1 MINSDNNSHK
11 KASLLAFASLMDG
24 PSDQKI
30 SPLISEAFIPIL
42 ALLFHQDLS
51 LRKVAAFTISR
62 ISEFHALD
70 ILQHPKF
77 PEILPKI
84 LEVLNDKPV
93 VSKKICFI
101 LGYLSESSLKTKETS
116 INLNIKKTNRVF
128 LLFID
133 LFHSYIE
140 NIINLLLK
148 NSVREDISTKDS
160 NLINITFASV
170 MHIIHNCK
178 NENVIAKYLH
188 IFIEQTKIIESVAK
202 EKKESFMSGILSTIQ
217 VLNSMQFCNIT

>member
-1 MINSDNNSHK
+1 MRNERNNYY
-11 KASLLAFASLMDG
+11 F
-24 PSDQKI
+24 
-30 SPLISEAFIPIL
+30 F
-42 ALLFHQDLS
+42 
-51 LRKVAAFTISR
+51 
-62 ISEFHALD
+62 
-70 ILQHPKF
+70 
-77 PEILPKI
+77 
-84 LEVLNDKPV
+84 
-93 VSKKICFI
+93 
-101 LGYLSESSLKTKETS
+101 
-116 INLNIKKTNRVF
+116 F
-128 LLFID
+128 LID

-178 NENVIAKYLH
+178 NVNLIGKYLH

-217 VLNSMQFCNIT
+217 VLNEIWYLV